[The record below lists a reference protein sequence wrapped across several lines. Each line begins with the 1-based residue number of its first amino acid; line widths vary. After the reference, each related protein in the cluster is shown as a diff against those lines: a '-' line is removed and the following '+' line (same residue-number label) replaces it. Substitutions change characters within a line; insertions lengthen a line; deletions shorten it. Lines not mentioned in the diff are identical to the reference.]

1 MLFVPT
7 NNLKTK
13 NMKLKAFIAALAIT
27 TGAFAQTNW
36 KLDNSHSS
44 VKFSVVHLMV
54 SETEGNFKGFDG
66 TLSSKNA
73 DFTDADITF
82 TVDVKTINTDNEM
95 RDKHLQ
101 SDDFFNAEKFPQMK
115 FKGTS
120 FKKVS
125 GNKYVLEGD
134 LTIRDVT
141 KKVKF
146 DVVFR
151 GIQKDPYGN
160 TKAGFKVTGSIKR
173 LEYGLK
179 WNVMSEAT
187 AVVSDEVEI
196 VINLE
201 FAQAK

>member
-1 MLFVPT
+1 
-7 NNLKTK
+7 
-13 NMKLKAFIAALAIT
+13 MKLKSLIISLALSSA
-27 TGAFAQTNW
+27 AFAQTNW
-36 KLDNSHSS
+36 KLDNAHSS
-44 VKFSVVHLMV
+44 VKFSVEHLMV
-54 SETEGNFKGFDG
+54 SETDGNFKGFEG

-73 DFTDADITF
+73 DFSDAEISF
-82 TVDVKTINTDNEM
+82 TADVKTINTDNEM

-101 SDDFFNAEKFPQMK
+101 GDDFFNSEKFPQIK

-125 GNKYVLEGD
+125 GNKYLLEGD

-146 DVVFR
+146 DVVYR
-151 GIQKDPYGN
+151 GMQKDPYGN
-160 TKAGFKVTGSIKR
+160 TKAGFKATGSIKR

-179 WNVMSEAT
+179 WNVMTEAA
-187 AVVSDEVEI
+187 AVVADEVNI

-201 FAQAK
+201 YAQAK

>member
-1 MLFVPT
+1 
-7 NNLKTK
+7 
-13 NMKLKAFIAALAIT
+13 MKLKSLIISLALSSA
-27 TGAFAQTNW
+27 AFAQTNW
-36 KLDNSHSS
+36 KLDNAHSS
-44 VKFSVVHLMV
+44 VKFSVEHLMV
-54 SETEGNFKGFDG
+54 SETDGNFKGFDG

-73 DFTDADITF
+73 DFSDAEISF

-101 SDDFFNAEKFPQMK
+101 GDDFFNSEKFPQIK

-125 GNKYVLEGD
+125 GNKYLLEGD

-146 DVVFR
+146 DVVYR
-151 GIQKDPYGN
+151 GMQKDPYGN
-160 TKAGFKVTGSIKR
+160 TKAGFKATGSIKR

-179 WNVMSEAT
+179 WNVMTEAA
-187 AVVSDEVEI
+187 AVVADEVNI

-201 FAQAK
+201 YAQAK

>member
-1 MLFVPT
+1 
-7 NNLKTK
+7 
-13 NMKLKAFIAALAIT
+13 MKLKSLIVALALSSA
-27 TGAFAQTNW
+27 AFAQTNW
-36 KLDNSHSS
+36 KLDNAHSS
-44 VKFSVVHLMV
+44 VKFSVEHLMV
-54 SETEGNFKGFDG
+54 SETDGNFKGFDG

-73 DFTDADITF
+73 DFSDAEISF

-101 SDDFFNAEKFPQMK
+101 GDDFFNSEKFPQMK

-125 GNKYVLEGD
+125 GNKYLLEGD

-146 DVVFR
+146 DVVYR
-151 GIQKDPYGN
+151 GMQKDPYGN
-160 TKAGFKVTGSIKR
+160 TKAGFKATGSIKR

-179 WNVMSEAT
+179 WNVMTEAA
-187 AVVSDEVEI
+187 AVVADEVNI

-201 FAQAK
+201 YAQAK

>member
-1 MLFVPT
+1 
-7 NNLKTK
+7 
-13 NMKLKAFIAALAIT
+13 MKLKSLIISLALSSA
-27 TGAFAQTNW
+27 AFAQTNW
-36 KLDNSHSS
+36 KLDNAHSS
-44 VKFSVVHLMV
+44 VKFSVEHLMV
-54 SETEGNFKGFDG
+54 SETDGNFKGFEG

-73 DFTDADITF
+73 DFSDAEISF

-101 SDDFFNAEKFPQMK
+101 GDDFFNSEKFPQIK

-125 GNKYVLEGD
+125 GNKYLLEGD

-146 DVVFR
+146 DVVYR
-151 GIQKDPYGN
+151 GMQKDPYGN
-160 TKAGFKVTGSIKR
+160 TKAGFKATGSIKR

-179 WNVMSEAT
+179 WNVMTEAA
-187 AVVSDEVEI
+187 AVVADEVNI

-201 FAQAK
+201 YAQAK

>member
-1 MLFVPT
+1 
-7 NNLKTK
+7 
-13 NMKLKAFIAALAIT
+13 MKLKFIIAALAIST
-27 TGAFAQTNW
+27 SAFAQTNW

-44 VKFSVVHLMV
+44 VKFSVEHLKV

-66 TLSSKNA
+66 TLTSKNV
-73 DFTDADITF
+73 DFIDAEISF

-101 SDDFFNAEKFPQMK
+101 GDDFFNAEKFPQMK

-146 DVVFR
+146 DVVYR
-151 GIQKDPYGN
+151 GTQKDPYGN
-160 TKAGFKVTGSIKR
+160 TKAGFKATGSIKR

-179 WNVMSEAT
+179 WNVMTEAVS
-187 AVVSDEVEI
+187 VVADDVNI

-201 FAQAK
+201 YAQAK

>member
-1 MLFVPT
+1 
-7 NNLKTK
+7 
-13 NMKLKAFIAALAIT
+13 MKLKSLIAALAIT
-27 TGAFAQTNW
+27 TGAFAQTTW

-54 SETEGNFKGFDG
+54 SETDGNFKGFDG
-66 TLSSKNA
+66 TLNSKNA
-73 DFTDADITF
+73 DFTDAEITF
-82 TVDVKTINTDNEM
+82 TVDVKTINTDNDM

-101 SDDFFNAEKFPQMK
+101 SDDFFNSEKYPQMK
-115 FKGTS
+115 FKSTS

-125 GNKYVLEGD
+125 GNKYILEGE

-146 DVVFR
+146 DVIYR
-151 GIQKDPYGN
+151 GTQKDPYGN
-160 TKAGFKVTGSIKR
+160 TKAGFKATGSINR

-179 WNVMSEAT
+179 WNVMTEAT
-187 AVVSDEVEI
+187 AVVADEVNI

-201 FAQAK
+201 FAQGK

>member
-1 MLFVPT
+1 
-7 NNLKTK
+7 
-13 NMKLKAFIAALAIT
+13 MKLKSLIVALAIT
-27 TGAFAQTNW
+27 TGAFAQTTW
-36 KLDNSHSS
+36 KLDNAHSS
-44 VKFSVVHLMV
+44 VKFSVEHLMV

-66 TLSSKNA
+66 TLTSKNA
-73 DFTDADITF
+73 DFTDAEIAF
-82 TVDVKTINTDNEM
+82 TVEVKTINTDNDM

-146 DVVFR
+146 DVVYR
-151 GIQKDPYGN
+151 GTQKDPYGN
-160 TKAGFKVTGSIKR
+160 TKAGFKATGSIKR

-179 WNVMSEAT
+179 WNVMTEAT
-187 AVVSDEVEI
+187 AVVADEVNI

-201 FAQAK
+201 YAQAK

>member
-1 MLFVPT
+1 
-7 NNLKTK
+7 
-13 NMKLKAFIAALAIT
+13 MKLKSIIAAIAIT
-27 TGAFAQTNW
+27 SSAFAQTTW

-44 VKFSVVHLMV
+44 VKFSVEHLMV

-66 TLSSKNA
+66 TLTSKNA

-101 SDDFFNAEKFPQMK
+101 SDDFFNAEKYPQMK

-146 DVVFR
+146 DVVYR
-151 GIQKDPYGN
+151 GTQKDPYGN
-160 TKAGFKVTGSIKR
+160 TKAGFKATGSIKR

-179 WNVMSEAT
+179 WNVMTEAT
-187 AVVSDEVEI
+187 AVVADDVNI

-201 FAQAK
+201 YAQAK

>member
-1 MLFVPT
+1 
-7 NNLKTK
+7 
-13 NMKLKAFIAALAIT
+13 MKLKSLIVALAIS
-27 TGAFAQTNW
+27 TGTFAQTAW

-44 VKFSVVHLMV
+44 VKFAVEHLKV

-66 TLSSKNA
+66 TLNSKNA
-73 DFTDADITF
+73 DFSDAEITF

-101 SDDFFNAEKFPQMK
+101 SDDFFNAEKFPQMI
-115 FKGTS
+115 FKSTS

-146 DVVFR
+146 DVVYR
-151 GIQKDPYGN
+151 GTQKDPYGN
-160 TKAGFKVTGSIKR
+160 TKAGFKATGSIKR

-179 WNVMSEAT
+179 WNVMTEAVS
-187 AVVSDEVEI
+187 VVADDVNI

-201 FAQAK
+201 YAQAK

>member
-1 MLFVPT
+1 
-7 NNLKTK
+7 
-13 NMKLKAFIAALAIT
+13 MKLKSLMVALALSSA
-27 TGAFAQTNW
+27 AFAQTNW
-36 KLDNSHSS
+36 KLDNAHSS
-44 VKFSVVHLMV
+44 VKFSVEHLMV
-54 SETEGNFKGFDG
+54 SETDGNFKGFDG

-73 DFTDADITF
+73 DFSDAEISF

-101 SDDFFNAEKFPQMK
+101 GDDFFNSEKFPQIK

-125 GNKYVLEGD
+125 GNKYLLEGD

-146 DVVFR
+146 DVVYR
-151 GIQKDPYGN
+151 GMQKDPYGN
-160 TKAGFKVTGSIKR
+160 TKAGFKATGSIKR

-179 WNVMSEAT
+179 WNVMTEAA
-187 AVVSDEVEI
+187 AVVADEVNI

-201 FAQAK
+201 YAQAK

>member
-1 MLFVPT
+1 
-7 NNLKTK
+7 
-13 NMKLKAFIAALAIT
+13 MKLKSLIVALAIT
-27 TGAFAQTNW
+27 TGAFAQTTW

-44 VKFSVVHLMV
+44 VKFSVEHLMV

-66 TLSSKNA
+66 TLTSKNA
-73 DFTDADITF
+73 DFTDAEIAF
-82 TVDVKTINTDNEM
+82 TVEVKTINTDNDM

-120 FKKVS
+120 LKKVS

-146 DVVFR
+146 DVVYR
-151 GIQKDPYGN
+151 GTQKDPYGN
-160 TKAGFKVTGSIKR
+160 TKAGFKATGSIKR

-179 WNVMSEAT
+179 WNVMTEAT
-187 AVVSDEVEI
+187 AVVADEVNI

-201 FAQAK
+201 YAQAK

>member
-1 MLFVPT
+1 
-7 NNLKTK
+7 
-13 NMKLKAFIAALAIT
+13 MKLKFIIAALAIST
-27 TGAFAQTNW
+27 SAFAQTNW

-44 VKFSVVHLMV
+44 VKFSVEHLKV

-66 TLSSKNA
+66 TLTSKNA
-73 DFTDADITF
+73 DFIDAEISF

-101 SDDFFNAEKFPQMK
+101 GDDFFNAEKFPQMK

-146 DVVFR
+146 DVVYR
-151 GIQKDPYGN
+151 GTQKDPYGN
-160 TKAGFKVTGSIKR
+160 TKAGFKAIGSIKR

-179 WNVMSEAT
+179 WNVMTEAVS
-187 AVVSDEVEI
+187 VVADDVNI

-201 FAQAK
+201 YAQAK

>member
-1 MLFVPT
+1 
-7 NNLKTK
+7 
-13 NMKLKAFIAALAIT
+13 MKLKSLIVALAIT
-27 TGAFAQTNW
+27 TGAFAQTTW

-44 VKFSVVHLMV
+44 VKFSVEHLMV

-66 TLSSKNA
+66 TLTSKNA
-73 DFTDADITF
+73 DFTDAEIAF
-82 TVDVKTINTDNEM
+82 TVEVKTINTDNDM

-146 DVVFR
+146 DVVYR
-151 GIQKDPYGN
+151 GTQKDPYGN
-160 TKAGFKVTGSIKR
+160 TKAGFKATGSIKR

-179 WNVMSEAT
+179 WNVMTEAT
-187 AVVSDEVEI
+187 AVVADEVNI

-201 FAQAK
+201 YAQAK

>member
-1 MLFVPT
+1 M
-7 NNLKTK
+7 K
-13 NMKLKAFIAALAIT
+13 MKLTSLIAALAIT
-27 TGAFAQTNW
+27 ASAFAQTNW
-36 KLDNSHSS
+36 KIDNSHSS
-44 VKFSVVHLMV
+44 VKFSVVHLLV

-66 TLSSKNA
+66 TLNSKNS
-73 DFTDADITF
+73 DFSDAEISF
-82 TVDVKTINTDNEM
+82 TVDVNTINTDNDM
-95 RDKHLQ
+95 RDKHLK

-125 GNKYVLEGD
+125 GNKYVLEGE

-146 DVVFR
+146 DVVYR
-151 GIQKDPYGN
+151 GTQKDPYGN
-160 TKAGFKVTGSIKR
+160 TKSGFKATGNINR

-187 AVVSDEVEI
+187 AVVSDEVSI

>member
-1 MLFVPT
+1 LT
-7 NNLKTK
+7 
-13 NMKLKAFIAALAIT
+13 
-27 TGAFAQTNW
+27 
-36 KLDNSHSS
+36 
-44 VKFSVVHLMV
+44 
-54 SETEGNFKGFDG
+54 
-66 TLSSKNA
+66 SKNV
-73 DFTDADITF
+73 DFIDAEISF

-101 SDDFFNAEKFPQMK
+101 GDDFFNAEKFPQMK

-146 DVVFR
+146 DVVYR
-151 GIQKDPYGN
+151 GTQKDPYGN
-160 TKAGFKVTGSIKR
+160 TKAGFKATGSIKR

-179 WNVMSEAT
+179 WNVMTEAVS
-187 AVVSDEVEI
+187 VVADDVNI

-201 FAQAK
+201 YAQAK

>member
-1 MLFVPT
+1 MKFKSLF
-7 NNLKTK
+7 
-13 NMKLKAFIAALAIT
+13 IALAIT
-27 TGAFAQTNW
+27 SSAFAQTNW
-36 KLDNSHSS
+36 KLDNAHSS
-44 VKFSVVHLMV
+44 VKFSVEHLKV
-54 SETEGNFKGFDG
+54 SETEGNFKGFAS
-66 TLSSKNA
+66 TLTSKNA
-73 DFTDADITF
+73 DFTDAEISF

-101 SDDFFNAEKFPQMK
+101 SDDFFNAEKYPQMK
-115 FKGTS
+115 FKGSS

-146 DVVFR
+146 DVVYR

-160 TKAGFKVTGSIKR
+160 TVAGFKATGSIKR

-179 WNVMSEAT
+179 WNVMTEAT
-187 AVVSDEVEI
+187 AVVADDVNI

-201 FAQAK
+201 YNQAK

>member
-1 MLFVPT
+1 
-7 NNLKTK
+7 
-13 NMKLKAFIAALAIT
+13 MKLKSLIVALAIS
-27 TGAFAQTNW
+27 TGTFAQTAW

-44 VKFSVVHLMV
+44 VKFSVEHLKV

-66 TLSSKNA
+66 TLNSKNA
-73 DFTDADITF
+73 DFSDAEITF

-115 FKGTS
+115 FKSTS
-120 FKKVS
+120 FKKVN

-146 DVVFR
+146 DVVYR
-151 GIQKDPYGN
+151 GTQKDPYGN
-160 TKAGFKVTGSIKR
+160 TKAGFKATGSIKR

-179 WNVMSEAT
+179 WNVMTEAVS
-187 AVVSDEVEI
+187 VVADDVNI

-201 FAQAK
+201 YAQAK

>member
-1 MLFVPT
+1 M
-7 NNLKTK
+7 K
-13 NMKLKAFIAALAIT
+13 MKLTSLIAALAIT
-27 TGAFAQTNW
+27 ASAFAQTNW
-36 KLDNSHSS
+36 KIDNSHSS
-44 VKFSVVHLMV
+44 VKFSVVHLLV

-66 TLSSKNA
+66 TLNSKNS
-73 DFTDADITF
+73 DFSDAEISF
-82 TVDVKTINTDNEM
+82 TVDVNTINTDNDM
-95 RDKHLQ
+95 RDKHLK

-125 GNKYVLEGD
+125 GNKYVLEGE

-146 DVVFR
+146 DVVYR
-151 GIQKDPYGN
+151 GTQKDPYGN
-160 TKAGFKVTGSIKR
+160 TKSGFKATGNINR

-179 WNVMSEAT
+179 WNMMSEAT
-187 AVVSDEVEI
+187 AVVSDEVSI

>member
-1 MLFVPT
+1 
-7 NNLKTK
+7 
-13 NMKLKAFIAALAIT
+13 MKLKSLMVALALSSA
-27 TGAFAQTNW
+27 AFAQTNW
-36 KLDNSHSS
+36 KLDNAHSS
-44 VKFSVVHLMV
+44 VKFSVEHLMV
-54 SETEGNFKGFDG
+54 SETDGNFKGFDG

-73 DFTDADITF
+73 DFSDAEISF

-101 SDDFFNAEKFPQMK
+101 GDDFFNSEKFPQIK

-125 GNKYVLEGD
+125 GNKYLLEGD

-146 DVVFR
+146 DVIYR
-151 GIQKDPYGN
+151 GMQKDPYGN
-160 TKAGFKVTGSIKR
+160 TKAGFKATGSIKR

-179 WNVMSEAT
+179 WNVMTEAA
-187 AVVSDEVEI
+187 AVVADEVNI

-201 FAQAK
+201 YAQAK